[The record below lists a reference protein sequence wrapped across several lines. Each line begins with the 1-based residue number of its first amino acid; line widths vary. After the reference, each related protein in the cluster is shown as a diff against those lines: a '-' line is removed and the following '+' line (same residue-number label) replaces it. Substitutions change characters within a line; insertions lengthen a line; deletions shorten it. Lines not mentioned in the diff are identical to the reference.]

1 MSQHFSVSPEV
12 QSILDQLPVVTNN
25 GQTAPMLPRGCYTS
39 PDFFDFERDAVF
51 ARSWTCVGHQD
62 QLPKPGDFLT
72 PNIAGEPIIV
82 VRTAEGAIRA
92 MSAVCQHRG
101 QIVACGPGS
110 AARSFRCP
118 LHFWTYD
125 LNGRLLGAPRMDDI
139 GKLRKK
145 IKLPAIRLEIWHGFL
160 FVNLDDNAAPLA
172 PSLAKLEPF
181 WAGYEEADLRAVP
194 PASLA
199 NPLPWNWKIHAE
211 NFTDAYHPEFV
222 HVGTHDFAPSVHP
235 DGGVQFT
242 AFAPGDNA
250 IVRSVP
256 LLRPDGGMTADGWGE
271 NAMFPAIETLSSEQR
286 RRLTFALLPPSMTL
300 VFAPGA
306 IAYQLISPVAADAT
320 MASNDRVTAGGW
332 LLPKSTIGLPDFKQ
346 RTSVVQEGA
355 RKIWLQD
362 IPVNN
367 GVQTGK
373 RSRFMP
379 TIEED
384 LYNRLETTLLQFNAW
399 LVNTYREGQRTL
411 PQRCEHNA

>member
-1 MSQHFSVSPEV
+1 MSQLAKFSREV
-12 QSILDQLPVVTNN
+12 DSILKSLPTIAND
-25 GQTAPMLPRGCYTS
+25 GQTAAMLPRQCYTS
-39 PDFFDFERDAVF
+39 SEFFQFERTAVL
-51 ARSWTCVGHQD
+51 ARSWTCVGHEHQI
-62 QLPKPGDFLT
+62 PKPGDYLA
-72 PNIAGEPIIV
+72 PNVAGEPLIV
-82 VRTAEGAIRA
+82 VRTADGSVHA
-92 MSAVCQHRG
+92 MTAVCQHRG
-101 QIVACGPGS
+101 QIVACEPGS

-139 GKLRKK
+139 DKLRKK
-145 IKLPAIRLEIWHGFL
+145 IRLPPVRLEIWHGFL
-160 FVNLDDNAAPLA
+160 FVNLNQNAPPLA

-181 WAGYEEADLRAVP
+181 WAGYEDADLKAVP
-194 PASLA
+194 PAALDK
-199 NPLPWNWKIHAE
+199 PLPWNWKVHAE

-235 DGGVQFT
+235 DGGVEFT
-242 AFAPGDNA
+242 SFKPGDNA

-256 LLRPDGGMTADGWGE
+256 LLRPDGGMMADGWGE
-271 NAMFPAIETLSSEQR
+271 KAMFPAIQSLSPKQR
-286 RRLTFALLPPSMTL
+286 KRLTFALLPPSMTL

-306 IAYQLISPVAADAT
+306 VAYQLMSPVAVDAT

-332 LLPKSTIGLPDFKQ
+332 LLPKSTIELPDFND
-346 RTSVVQEGA
+346 RTKVVQEGA

-367 GVQTGK
+367 GVQVGK

-384 LYNRLETTLLQFNAW
+384 LYNKLETTLLQFNAW
-399 LVNTYREGQRTL
+399 LVNSYQDGWQ
-411 PQRCEHNA
+411 HAS